1 MAMTLDEL
9 RQLDPKEI
17 GSWPLPIQLSVLVV
31 IVLLLTGFGYW
42 QVWSAQLEQLEAGRA
57 KEEELKTVYLDK
69 KSKAINLDAYKQQ
82 LLEIE
87 ESFGAMLKQLPKK
100 SEMDALLTEIN
111 QVGLGRGLQ
120 FELFKPG
127 NEELKSETAELPVT
141 VKVAGSYHD
150 LSAFVSD
157 VAQLSRIVTLSD
169 VKIEPIKDDGRKGGA
184 IVDKDKLGALGLSLS
199 APARTY
205 RYLDPEE
212 ALAVKKAAKADK
224 KAGKK

>member
-17 GSWPLPIQLSVLVV
+17 GSWPLPVQLSVLVL
-31 IVLLLTGFGYW
+31 IIALLVGFGYL
-42 QVWSAQLEQLEAGRA
+42 QVWSAQLEQLEAGKA
-57 KEEELKTVYLDK
+57 KEQELKTVYLDK
-69 KSKAINLDAYKQQ
+69 KSKAVNLDAYKQQ

-127 NEELKSETAELPVT
+127 NEELKTETAELPVT

-150 LSAFVSD
+150 LAAFASD

-169 VKIEPIKDDGRKGGA
+169 VKVEPNKDFGM
-184 IVDKDKLGALGLSLS
+184 LLSTT
-199 APARTY
+199 ARTY

-224 KAGKK
+224 KAGK

>member
-17 GSWPLPIQLSVLVV
+17 GSWPLPVQLSVLLL
-31 IVLLLTGFGYW
+31 IVALLVGFGYF
-42 QVWSAQLEQLEAGRA
+42 QIWSPQLEQLDAGKV
-57 KEEELKTVYLDK
+57 KEDELKTVYLDK

-141 VKVAGSYHD
+141 VKIAGSYHD
-150 LSAFVSD
+150 LAAFTSD

-169 VKIEPIKDDGRKGGA
+169 IKIEPSKEFGM
-184 IVDKDKLGALGLSLS
+184 LLS
-199 APARTY
+199 ATARTY

-212 ALAVKKAAKADK
+212 ALAVKKAAKSDK
-224 KAGKK
+224 KAGK

>member
-184 IVDKDKLGALGLSLS
+184 IVDKDKLGDLGLLLS
-199 APARTY
+199 ATA
-205 RYLDPEE
+205 
-212 ALAVKKAAKADK
+212 
-224 KAGKK
+224 

>member
-17 GSWPLPIQLSVLVV
+17 GSWPLPVQLSVLLL
-31 IVLLLTGFGYW
+31 IVALLVGFGYF
-42 QVWSAQLEQLEAGRA
+42 QIWSPQLEQLDAGKV
-57 KEEELKTVYLDK
+57 KEDELKTVYLDK

-127 NEELKSETAELPVT
+127 NEELKTETAELPVT
-141 VKVAGSYHD
+141 VKIAGSYHD
-150 LSAFVSD
+150 LAAFTSD

-169 VKIEPIKDDGRKGGA
+169 IKIEPSKEFGM
-184 IVDKDKLGALGLSLS
+184 LLS
-199 APARTY
+199 ATARTY

-212 ALAVKKAAKADK
+212 ALAVKKAAKSDK
-224 KAGKK
+224 KAGK

>member
-17 GSWPLPIQLSVLVV
+17 GSWPLPVQLSVLLV
-31 IVLLLTGFGYW
+31 IVASLVGFGYF
-42 QVWSAQLEQLEAGRA
+42 QIWSPQLELLEAGKT
-57 KEEELKTVYLDK
+57 KEGELKTVYLDK
-69 KSKAINLDAYKQQ
+69 KAKAINLDAYKQQ

-127 NEELKSETAELPVT
+127 TEELKTETAELPVT
-141 VKVAGSYHD
+141 VKIAGSYHD
-150 LSAFVSD
+150 LAAFTSD

-169 VKIEPIKDDGRKGGA
+169 IKVEPSKEFGM
-184 IVDKDKLGALGLSLS
+184 LLS
-199 APARTY
+199 ATARTY

-212 ALAVKKAAKADK
+212 ALAVKKAAKSDK
-224 KAGKK
+224 KAGK

>member
-17 GSWPLPIQLSVLVV
+17 GSWPLPVQLSVLVL
-31 IVLLLTGFGYW
+31 IVALLVGFGYL
-42 QVWSAQLEQLEAGRA
+42 QVWSPQFEQLEAGKA
-57 KEEELKTVYLDK
+57 KEQELKTLYLDK
-69 KSKAINLDAYKQQ
+69 KSKAVNLDAYKQQ

-127 NEELKSETAELPVT
+127 QEELKTETAELPVT

-150 LSAFVSD
+150 LAAFASD

-169 VKIEPIKDDGRKGGA
+169 VKVEPNKDFGM
-184 IVDKDKLGALGLSLS
+184 LLSTT
-199 APARTY
+199 ARTY

-224 KAGKK
+224 KAGK

>member
-157 VAQLSRIVTLSD
+157 VAQLSRIV
-169 VKIEPIKDDGRKGGA
+169 PIKDDGRKGGA
-184 IVDKDKLGALGLSLS
+184 IVDKDKLGDLGLLLS
-199 APARTY
+199 ATARTY

>member
-184 IVDKDKLGALGLSLS
+184 IVDKDKLGDWVLG
-199 APARTY
+199 
-205 RYLDPEE
+205 D
-212 ALAVKKAAKADK
+212 
-224 KAGKK
+224 

>member
-17 GSWPLPIQLSVLVV
+17 GSWPLPVQLSVLVL
-31 IVLLLTGFGYW
+31 IVALLVGFGYL
-42 QVWSAQLEQLEAGRA
+42 QVWSPQLEQLEAGKV
-57 KEEELKTVYLDK
+57 KEQELKTVYLDK
-69 KSKAINLDAYKQQ
+69 KSKAVNLDAYKQQ

-127 NEELKSETAELPVT
+127 KEELKTETAELPVT

-150 LSAFVSD
+150 LAAFASD

-169 VKIEPIKDDGRKGGA
+169 VKVEPYVEANRAKPEAGKEDF
-184 IVDKDKLGALGLSLS
+184 LLLS
-199 APARTY
+199 ATARTY

-224 KAGKK
+224 KAGK

>member
-17 GSWPLPIQLSVLVV
+17 GSWPLPVQLSVLLV
-31 IVLLLTGFGYW
+31 IVALLVGFGYF
-42 QVWSAQLEQLEAGRA
+42 QIWSPQLEQLDAGKA
-57 KEEELKTVYLDK
+57 KEGELKTVYLDK

-141 VKVAGSYHD
+141 VKIAGSYHD
-150 LSAFVSD
+150 LSAFTSD

-169 VKIEPIKDDGRKGGA
+169 IKVEPSKEFGM
-184 IVDKDKLGALGLSLS
+184 LLS
-199 APARTY
+199 ATARTY

-212 ALAVKKAAKADK
+212 ALAVKKAAKSDK
-224 KAGKK
+224 KAGK